1 MCLGVSCLSAVLNTC
16 RRVISSE
23 LLDISFAK
31 FGQAQSW
38 RNKLCSTIPKCSM
51 HGIFTHIYP
60 KNQPNVGKY
69 SIHGASGTGFSA
81 GSLFQHRK
89 LPTES
94 HLEKKNSPWSH
105 HAITQLFNQP
115 VRPPRKKTTNSD
127 KCRRCFQESGC
138 SKRCLRCCLQYPTR
152 NAILL
157 STASKKRM
165 KSIEILENY
174 WNILQPSTQN
184 CTTGVTA
191 LPVC

>member
-1 MCLGVSCLSAVLNTC
+1 MN
-16 RRVISSE
+16 
-23 LLDISFAK
+23 ISFAK
-31 FGQAQSW
+31 FGQAQSG
-38 RNKLCSTIPKCSM
+38 RKKLCSTIPICSM
-51 HGIFTHIYP
+51 HGISTHIYP

-94 HLEKKNSPWSH
+94 HLEKNLSVKSSCH
-105 HAITQLFNQP
+105 HPAQP
-115 VRPPRKKTTNSD
+115 ACEAAKEKTTNSD

-138 SKRCLRCCLQYPTR
+138 SKRCLRCCLQYLTR
-152 NAILL
+152 NALLL

-174 WNILQPSTQN
+174 WNILKPSTQN

>member
-1 MCLGVSCLSAVLNTC
+1 MN
-16 RRVISSE
+16 
-23 LLDISFAK
+23 ISFAK

-38 RNKLCSTIPKCSM
+38 RKKLCSTIPICSM
-51 HGIFTHIYP
+51 HGISTHIYP

-94 HLEKKNSPWSH
+94 HLEKKTHREVIMPSPSSSTSLWGRQGKKQQIRTNAEGVFKNLVVAKGVSGVASNIPLEMH
-105 HAITQLFNQP
+105 FCSQP
-115 VRPPRKKTTNSD
+115 PP
-127 KCRRCFQESGC
+127 
-138 SKRCLRCCLQYPTR
+138 
-152 NAILL
+152 
-157 STASKKRM
+157 KKRM